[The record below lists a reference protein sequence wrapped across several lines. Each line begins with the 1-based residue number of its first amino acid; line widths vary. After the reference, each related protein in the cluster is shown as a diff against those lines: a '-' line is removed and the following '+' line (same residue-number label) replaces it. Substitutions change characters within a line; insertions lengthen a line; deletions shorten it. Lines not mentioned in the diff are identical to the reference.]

1 MKKTIL
7 KNIISS
13 FILFVFL
20 PKMYAQKI
28 HWASRVI
35 AFSSEF
41 NDPYLGKEFK
51 AIQALGKP
59 SRLPGVGSTACAWQ
73 PMTANNPTEEF
84 IIVGF
89 DTLMPIRQVIVAENL
104 GQGSIVKIEAF
115 DEEDNLHVLW
125 QDFSQ
130 PTNEIGRILTRF
142 LDQKT
147 TYKVKGIKL
156 VLNTFKVKG
165 FNQIDAIGISDAENS
180 LDIGINIATEIPETL
195 KKEKLNKNINSSY
208 SELTPVV
215 TDNDNMLYFTRDGH
229 PENTGEYNKQDI
241 WYAQKTN
248 NNLWNT
254 PKKINFPINNDENN
268 AICGLFDNGKS
279 MLLNNIYNNDG
290 SITKGFSI
298 SRKLSNGDW
307 AKPISQIIDNFSM
320 IGFHTEYA
328 ISNDG
333 KTLLITTQTK
343 NTEGGKDIY
352 VSFLKENNHWTKPLN
367 LGPKVNTAENEICP
381 FLSADNST
389 LYFASKGYPG
399 FGDYDLFMTTRLDN
413 SWTNWTEPKNL
424 GQNINSPNWEG
435 YLSIS
440 EENNYGYFS
449 TISADNTSKED
460 IYKFYIPEKIRSK
473 QKVEIGLKVV
483 SAKSN
488 SEIVSYLSII
498 DLTNI
503 KDTTRIK
510 YTPQDEFVKHWFD
523 QNKKYQINI
532 EATGYYNDSK
542 ILETN
547 TLSET
552 NNTQNEILKINPI
565 IIGEKIRLN
574 KVLFEQSKSKLDT
587 TSYLELNEIVKLM
600 QENKKIKVLLEGH
613 TDNQGD
619 WKSNLQLSEDRVNEV
634 KKYIISQGIDDFRV
648 ETKGWG
654 STKPLKNNKKEIN
667 RKENRR
673 VEITILN

>member
-1 MKKTIL
+1 
-7 KNIISS
+7 
-13 FILFVFL
+13 
-20 PKMYAQKI
+20 MYAQKI

>member
-1 MKKTIL
+1 
-7 KNIISS
+7 
-13 FILFVFL
+13 
-20 PKMYAQKI
+20 MYAQKI

-542 ILETN
+542 ILKTN

-574 KVLFEQSKSKLDT
+574 RVLFEQSKSKLDT

>member
-542 ILETN
+542 ILKTN

-574 KVLFEQSKSKLDT
+574 RVLFEQSKSKLDT